1 MATGQDRA
9 AGGGYGE
16 TPMMDGVTT
25 GTGRAVLQVV
35 NRSLSRSDRFQA
47 PNHDRIPT
55 PVTP

>member
-1 MATGQDRA
+1 
-9 AGGGYGE
+9 
-16 TPMMDGVTT
+16 MMDGVTT